1 MATCA
6 DGGHSVLIL
15 TRRRM
20 RMTSTTNN
28 WTIEPN
34 LSTLR
39 FWARPHTEHHAAF
52 RWLRE
57 NKPISWHGPPESLDP
72 ALDNAQG
79 YWSVVKHADI
89 REVSRD
95 TEVFSSAQGVFLD
108 DFPQLESM
116 LSFIV
121 SDAPRHTE
129 MRNIVNVAFGPRNI
143 AKMADD
149 IRGIVKEIVDRVAP
163 LGEGDLCELI
173 TKEVPGRV
181 FASFMGI
188 TDRDQI
194 QYVMDASEQFAC
206 WNDPEYAHI
215 GSPLQVFADASQKL
229 ATLALELAAQR
240 RERPGDDLLTWVA
253 QASYDGQKLTV
264 EELGVFFALLAAG
277 ANDTTRHSM
286 AHVLK
291 ILNDNPGQREYV
303 FEDFENRADNAVNEL
318 LRMEPPLMHFRRTAT
333 RDYQL
338 GDQLIKAGDKVVL
351 WYISSNRDDEV
362 YTNPDTLDVTRTPKD
377 NPHQAFGGG
386 GPHHCL
392 GHVLARRILRT
403 QIWEIHTR
411 MKNLEVGEPERLLSN
426 FMNGVKRL
434 PATWTP
440 EK

>member
-1 MATCA
+1 
-6 DGGHSVLIL
+6 
-15 TRRRM
+15 
-20 RMTSTTNN
+20 MTD
-28 WTIEPN
+28 WIVDPN
-34 LSTLR
+34 LSTLK

-57 NKPISWHGPPESLDP
+57 NKPVSWHGPPESLDP
-72 ALDNAQG
+72 NLDNAKG
-79 YWSVVKHADI
+79 YWSVVKHAHV
-89 REVSRD
+89 RELSRN
-95 TEVFSSAQGVFLD
+95 TAVFSSAGGVFLD

-129 MRNIVNVAFGPRNI
+129 MRNIVSVAFTPKHIR
-143 AKMADD
+143 KVEDD
-149 IRGIVKEIVDRVAP
+149 IRATVRKVIDRVAP

-173 TKEVPGRV
+173 TKEVPGRI
-181 FASFMGI
+181 FATFMGI
-188 TDRDQI
+188 TDNDQI

-215 GSPLQVFADASQKL
+215 GSPLQVFADASMKL
-229 ATLALELAAQR
+229 ATLAIELAKLR
-240 RERPGDDLLTWVA
+240 REQPGDDLLSWVS

-291 ILNDNPGQREYV
+291 MLDDNPAQREWLM
-303 FEDFENRADNAVNEL
+303 EDFESRADNAVNEL
-318 LRMEPPLMHFRRTAT
+318 LRMEPPLMHFRRTALA
-333 RDYQL
+333 DYQL
-338 GDQLIKAGDKVVL
+338 DGTTIRSGDKVVL
-351 WYISSNRDDEV
+351 WYIASNRDDDV
-362 YTNPDTLDVTRTPKD
+362 YPSPDTLDLRRTPKD

-392 GHVLARRILRT
+392 GHVLARATLKT
-403 QIWEIHTR
+403 QMREVYTR
-411 MKNLEVGEPERLLSN
+411 MKGLKVGEIDPLLSN

-434 PATWTP
+434 PGTWTP
-440 EK
+440 EH